1 MKFKNGDKV
10 RLKEKPTQTGV
21 FIRYSRTEDY
31 EGIVVWDET
40 HTTEF
45 VPQWEIERCEDGK
58 ERNPLDLDKCPLR
71 YETCEGYCPYYTEE

>member
-1 MKFKNGDKV
+1 MKFKNGEKV

-45 VPQWEIERCEDGK
+45 VPQWEIERCEDG
-58 ERNPLDLDKCPLR
+58 
-71 YETCEGYCPYYTEE
+71 